1 MDISFTYPLFA
12 LLFLLLPVLW
22 FWPGGQ
28 RRVPHLVIRSLILAL
43 LTVGLM
49 KPVFVTDS
57 DDKHFAII
65 LDQSASLS
73 ESQRNEAVETAR
85 ELRTHYSREGD
96 VSFIQIGGE
105 EPAIDGE
112 SITHLDDNLS
122 PLGDALEKAAQ
133 MIPLG
138 EQGSVTLISDGLATD
153 RHWGHAYDHLKTR
166 GIPVNSVKLSD
177 DSDIFISGVE
187 ANDVRAGDDAKVYVD
202 VVGNANDFT
211 VMVRDVETDET
222 LTESE
227 QLRSDGRV
235 RQVLSFRVDT
245 PGFKEIEVSLNVDE
259 TLDSDPTNNTLRT
272 VLPIQDPVRVL
283 YLGERQVGA
292 KNNLDR
298 LLGAGFE
305 MDAPNSSDIDGDF
318 DISPYDVVIL
328 DDVPTSSLN
337 EDLLNNIS
345 QQVQENGMGLIHS
358 GGEAAFGDGGY
369 HDSPITDIFPV
380 EIPGD
385 QDKIDPSV
393 GVAIILDTSGSM
405 AGSRIELAKHI
416 ARLAV
421 RRLQPHDRIGIVE
434 FYGNKHWAIPMQPA
448 TNKIEVDRAI
458 GRMKAIGGTVL
469 FPAVQEA
476 YYGLQNVNTRFKHI
490 ILITDAGVEDA
501 NYEAMVRRIN
511 RDRITLS
518 TILVGQGGHNQVM
531 ADIANW
537 GGGRFYAVGNQFQII
552 DLIFKQSST
561 KKSPMYKRGAFQL
574 VASAGTGWWGEIE
587 TETIR
592 PLNGYV
598 EVSARDG
605 AEVLLSVEETEHPV
619 VATWLFG
626 LGRVTAMMTEP
637 VGEGTRSWNNWEDY
651 SEFLGRIVRKTA
663 PEVRMFE
670 TEVRRQYG
678 ETIVIA
684 NRVPRVAE
692 LHPTLQ
698 LYELDSTPHSESPS
712 GFDETAPGLFEA
724 DIRSS
729 AKADLFMGIG
739 NNFNDRQWRVVSLAS
754 TDQVRENQVDPLKG
768 LDLEA
773 LSAQTGGLAVTDD
786 TDSTELSQR
795 VSLGSVAYG
804 IFDFRPWIILLAL
817 FMYLADLIYRRWPRA
832 S

>member
-28 RRVPHLVIRSLILAL
+28 RRIPHLIIRSSILAL

-65 LDQSASLS
+65 LDQSVSLS
-73 ESQRNEAVETAR
+73 ESQRNEASEIAR
-85 ELRTHYSREGD
+85 DLRTQYSREGD

-112 SITHLDDNLS
+112 SVTHLDDNLS

-187 ANDVRAGDDAKVYVD
+187 ANDVRAGDDAKIYVD

-222 LTESE
+222 LAESE
-227 QLRSDGRV
+227 QLQSDGRV

-245 PGFKEIEVSLNVDE
+245 PGFKEVEVSLNVDE
-259 TLDSDPTNNTLRT
+259 TLDSDLTNNTLRT

-292 KNNLDR
+292 KNNLER

-305 MDAPNSSDIDGDF
+305 MDAPDPNTVDEDF
-318 DISPYDVVIL
+318 DLSPYDVAIL
-328 DDVPTSSLN
+328 DDVPISSLN

-369 HDSPITDIFPV
+369 HDSPITDLFPV

-561 KKSPMYKRGAFQL
+561 KKAPMYKRGAFQL

-678 ETIVIA
+678 ETTVIA
-684 NRVPRVAE
+684 NRVPRVAD

-698 LYELDSTPHSESPS
+698 LYELDSTPHSESPP

-729 AKADLFMGIG
+729 AKADLFMGVG

-786 TDSTELSQR
+786 TDSVELSQR
-795 VSLGSVAYG
+795 VSLGSMAYG

>member
-28 RRVPHLVIRSLILAL
+28 RRIPHLVIRSLILAL

-85 ELRTHYSREGD
+85 ELRSQYSREGD
-96 VSFIQIGGE
+96 VSFIQIGGA
-105 EPAIDGE
+105 EPSIDGD

-133 MIPLG
+133 MIPIG

-177 DSDIFISGVE
+177 DSDIFISGLD
-187 ANDVRAGDDAKVYVD
+187 ANDVRAGDDAKVFVD
-202 VVGNANDFT
+202 VVGTASEFSI
-211 VMVRDVETDET
+211 MVRDVQTDET
-222 LTESE
+222 LAESE
-227 QLRSDGRV
+227 QLQSNGRV

-245 PGFKEIEVSLNVDE
+245 PGFKEIEVSLSIDE
-259 TLDSDPTNNTLRT
+259 SLDSDLTNNTLRT
-272 VLPIQDPVRVL
+272 VLPVQDPVRVL
-283 YLGERQVGA
+283 YLGERQIGA

-298 LLGAGFE
+298 LLGEGFE
-305 MDAPNSSDIDGDF
+305 MDAPEPNSIDGEY

-345 QQVQENGMGLIHS
+345 QEVQENGMGLIHS

-369 HDSPITDIFPV
+369 HDSPITDLFPV

-598 EVSARDG
+598 EVSAKDG
-605 AEVLLSVEETEHPV
+605 AEVLLAVEDTEHPV

-670 TEVRRQYG
+670 TDVRRQYG
-678 ETIVIA
+678 KTTVIA
-684 NRVPRVAE
+684 NRVPRVPD
-692 LHPTLQ
+692 LTPTLQ
-698 LYELDSTPHSESPS
+698 LYKLDSTPHSDSPPN
-712 GFDETAPGLFEA
+712 FDETAPGLFES

-729 AKADLFMGIG
+729 AKADLYMGIG
-739 NNFNDRQWRVVSLAS
+739 NTFNKREWRVVSLAS
-754 TDQVRENQVDPLKG
+754 TDQVRENQVDPLNG

-773 LSAQTGGLAVTDD
+773 LAEQTGGVSVDD
-786 TDSTELSQR
+786 INSDEHIQTL
-795 VSLGSVAYG
+795 SLGSVAYG
-804 IFDFRPWIILLAL
+804 IFDFRPWIFLLAL
-817 FMYLADLIYRRWPRA
+817 LAYLADLIYRRWPRA

>member
-28 RRVPHLVIRSLILAL
+28 RRIPHLAIRSLILAL

-73 ESQRNEAVETAR
+73 ETQRNEAVETAR
-85 ELRTHYSREGD
+85 ELRSEYSREGD

-105 EPAIDGE
+105 EPAIEGE

-122 PLGDALEKAAQ
+122 PIGDALEKAAQ
-133 MIPLG
+133 MIPMG

-166 GIPVNSVKLSD
+166 GIPVNSVKLGD

-187 ANDVRAGDDAKVYVD
+187 ANDVRAGDDAKVFVD
-202 VVGNANDFT
+202 VVGTASDMSI
-211 VMVRDVETDET
+211 VVRDIETDET
-222 LTESE
+222 LAESE
-227 QLRSDGRV
+227 RLQSDGRV

-245 PGFKEIEVSLNVDE
+245 PGFKEIEVSLNLDE
-259 TLDSDPTNNTLRT
+259 SLDSDLTNNTLRT
-272 VLPIQDPVRVL
+272 VIPIQDPVRVL

-298 LLGAGFE
+298 LLGSGFD
-305 MDAPNSSDIDGDF
+305 MDAPDPTSIDGDF
-318 DISPYDVVIL
+318 PISPYDVVLL

-337 EDLLNNIS
+337 EDLLSNIS

-369 HDSPITDIFPV
+369 HDSPITDLFPV

-501 NYEAMVRRIN
+501 NYEAMIRRIN

-518 TILVGQGGHNQVM
+518 TVLVGQGGHNLEM
-531 ADIANW
+531 ANMANW

-598 EVSARDG
+598 EVSAKDG
-605 AEVLLSVEETEHPV
+605 AEVLLAVEDTEHPV

-663 PEVRMFE
+663 PEVRVFE
-670 TEVRRQYG
+670 TDVRRQYG
-678 ETIVIA
+678 KTTVIA
-684 NRVPRVAE
+684 NRVPRVPD
-692 LHPTLQ
+692 LNPTLQ
-698 LYELDSTPHSESPS
+698 LYELDSTPDSEPPPN
-712 GFDETAPGLFEA
+712 FDETAPGLFEA
-724 DIRSS
+724 DVRSS

-739 NNFNDRQWRVVSLAS
+739 NTFNEREWRVVSLAS
-754 TDQVRENQVDPLKG
+754 TDQVRENQVDPLNG

-773 LSAQTGGLAVTDD
+773 LSAQTGGMSVSD
-786 TDSTELSQR
+786 TNSTELTQTL
-795 VSLGSVAYG
+795 SLGSVAYG
-804 IFDFRPWIILLAL
+804 IFDFRPWIFLLAL
-817 FMYLADLIYRRWPRA
+817 FTYLADLIYRRWPRA

>member
-22 FWPGGQ
+22 FLPGGQ
-28 RRVPHLVIRSLILAL
+28 RRLPHMIIRSVILAL
-43 LTVGLM
+43 ITVGLM
-49 KPVFVTDS
+49 KPVFVTDT
-57 DDKHFAII
+57 DEKHFAII
-65 LDQSASLS
+65 LDQSSSLS
-73 ESQRNEAVETAR
+73 ETQRLEAVNTAQD
-85 ELRTHYSREGD
+85 LRAQFEREGD
-96 VSFIQIGGE
+96 VSLVQIGGE
-105 EPAIDGE
+105 EPAIEGG
-112 SITHLDDNLS
+112 SLIHLNDDLS

-138 EQGSVTLISDGLATD
+138 EQGSITIISDGLATD
-153 RHWGHAYDHLKTR
+153 QHWGQSYDHLISR
-166 GIPVNSVKLSD
+166 GIPVNSVKLRD
-177 DSDIFISGVE
+177 DSDIFLSGVE
-187 ANDVRAGDDAKVYVD
+187 ANDVRAGDDAKIYVD
-202 VVGNANDFT
+202 VVGNASDFSI
-211 VMVRDVETDET
+211 VVRDVAEDET
-222 LTESE
+222 LVESE
-227 QLRSDGRV
+227 PLVSDGRI
-235 RQVLSFRVDT
+235 RHVLSFRVDT
-245 PGFKEIEVSLNVDE
+245 PGFKELQVSLNIDE
-259 TLDSDPTNNTLRT
+259 SLDPDLTNNSMRT
-272 VLPIQDPVRVL
+272 VLPIQDSVKVL
-283 YLGERQVGA
+283 YLGERQLGA
-292 KNNLDR
+292 KNNLER
-298 LLGAGFE
+298 LLGSGFE
-305 MDAPNSSDIDGDF
+305 LDAPDPLSIDGNF
-318 DISPYDVVIL
+318 PIEPYDVVLL
-328 DDVPTSSLN
+328 DDVPTSSLD
-337 EDLLNNIS
+337 EALLDNIANR
-345 QQVQENGMGLIHS
+345 VQEDGMGLIHS

-369 HDSPITDIFPV
+369 HDSPLTDLFPV
-380 EIPGD
+380 DIPGD

-518 TILVGQGGHNQVM
+518 SILVGQGGHNQVM

-574 VASAGTGWWGEIE
+574 VASAGTGWWGDIE
-587 TETIR
+587 SETIE

-598 EVSARDG
+598 EVSAKDG
-605 AEVLLSVEETEHPV
+605 AEVLLAVEETEHPV

-626 LGRVTAMMTEP
+626 LGRVTALMTEP
-637 VGEGTRSWNNWEDY
+637 VGEGTRTWNNWEDY

-663 PEVRMFE
+663 PEVRVFE
-670 TEVRRQYG
+670 TDVRRQYG
-678 ETIVIA
+678 NTTVIA
-684 NRVPRVAE
+684 NRVPRVQG
-692 LHPTLQ
+692 LKPTLQ
-698 LYELDSTPHSESPS
+698 LYEIDSTPNTEKAPN
-712 GFDETAPGLFEA
+712 FDETAPGLFEA

-729 AKADLFMGIG
+729 AKADLFMGVG
-739 NNFNDRQWRVVSLAS
+739 NTFNTREWRLVSLAAQ
-754 TDQVRENQVDPLKG
+754 DQVPENQVDPLNA
-768 LDLEA
+768 LDLDELA
-773 LSAQTGGLAVTDD
+773 EQTGGLSVAETN
-786 TDSTELSQR
+786 SQELVQT

-804 IFDFRPWIILLAL
+804 IFDFRPWIFLLAL
-817 FMYLADLIYRRWPRA
+817 FTYLADLIYRRWPRA

>member
-28 RRVPHLVIRSLILAL
+28 RRIPHLVIRSLILAL

-85 ELRTHYSREGD
+85 ELRSQYSREGD

-122 PLGDALEKAAQ
+122 PIGDALEKAAQ
-133 MIPLG
+133 MIPIG

-177 DSDIFISGVE
+177 DSDIFISGLE
-187 ANDVRAGDDAKVYVD
+187 ANDVRAGDDAKVFVD
-202 VVGNANDFT
+202 VVGTASEFSI
-211 VMVRDVETDET
+211 MVRDVQTDET
-222 LTESE
+222 LAESE
-227 QLRSDGRV
+227 QLQSNGRV

-245 PGFKEIEVSLNVDE
+245 PGFKEIEVSLSIDE
-259 TLDSDPTNNTLRT
+259 SLDSDLTNNTLRT

-283 YLGERQVGA
+283 YLGERQIGA

-298 LLGAGFE
+298 LLGEGFE
-305 MDAPNSSDIDGDF
+305 MDAPEPNSIDGEY
-318 DISPYDVVIL
+318 DISPFDVVIL

-345 QQVQENGMGLIHS
+345 QEVQENGMGLIHS

-369 HDSPITDIFPV
+369 HDSPITDLFPV

-574 VASAGTGWWGEIE
+574 VASAGSGWWGEIE

-598 EVSARDG
+598 EVSAKDG
-605 AEVLLSVEETEHPV
+605 AEVLLAVEDTEHPV

-670 TEVRRQYG
+670 TDVRRQYG
-678 ETIVIA
+678 KTTVIA
-684 NRVPRVAE
+684 NRVPRVPD
-692 LHPTLQ
+692 LSPTLQ
-698 LYELDSTPHSESPS
+698 LYELDSTPHSESQPN
-712 GFDETAPGLFEA
+712 FDETAPGLFES

-729 AKADLFMGIG
+729 AKADLYMGIG
-739 NNFNDRQWRVVSLAS
+739 NTFNKREWRVVSLAS
-754 TDQVRENQVDPLKG
+754 TDQVRENQVDPLNG

-773 LSAQTGGLAVTDD
+773 LAEQTGGVSVDD
-786 TDSTELSQR
+786 INSDEHIQTL
-795 VSLGSVAYG
+795 SLGSVAYG
-804 IFDFRPWIILLAL
+804 IFDFRPWIFLLAL
-817 FMYLADLIYRRWPRA
+817 LAYLADLIYRRWPRA

>member
-28 RRVPHLVIRSLILAL
+28 RRIPHLVIRSLILAL
-43 LTVGLM
+43 LTVGLI
-49 KPVFVTDS
+49 KPVFVTES

-73 ESQRNEAVETAR
+73 ESQRSEAVETAR
-85 ELRTHYSREGD
+85 ELRSQYSREGD

-112 SITHLDDNLS
+112 SITHLDDDLS

-133 MIPLG
+133 MIPIG

-177 DSDIFISGVE
+177 DSDIFISGLE
-187 ANDVRAGDDAKVYVD
+187 ANDVRAGDDAKVFVD
-202 VVGNANDFT
+202 VVGTAGEFSIIA
-211 VMVRDVETDET
+211 RDVETDET
-222 LTESE
+222 LAESE
-227 QLRSDGRV
+227 TLQSDGRV

-245 PGFKEIEVSLNVDE
+245 PGFKEIEVSLNIDE
-259 TLDSDPTNNTLRT
+259 SLDSDLTNNTLRT

-283 YLGERQVGA
+283 YLGERQIGA

-305 MDAPNSSDIDGDF
+305 MHAPEPNSLDGDF
-318 DISPYDVVIL
+318 PISPYDVVIL

-337 EDLLNNIS
+337 EDVLNNIS
-345 QQVQENGMGLIHS
+345 QEVQENGMGLIHS

-369 HDSPITDIFPV
+369 HDSPVTDLFPV

-405 AGSRIELAKHI
+405 GGSRIELAKHI

-518 TILVGQGGHNQVM
+518 TVLVGQGGHNQVM

-598 EVSARDG
+598 EVTAKDG
-605 AEVLLSVEETEHPV
+605 AEVLLAVEDTEHPV

-670 TEVRRQYG
+670 TDVRRQYG
-678 ETIVIA
+678 KTTVIA
-684 NRVPRVAE
+684 NRVPRVPD
-692 LHPTLQ
+692 LKPKLQ
-698 LYELDSTPHSESPS
+698 LYELDSTPDSESPPN
-712 GFDETAPGLFEA
+712 FDETAPGLFEA

-729 AKADLFMGIG
+729 AQADLYMGIG
-739 NNFNDRQWRVVSLAS
+739 NNFNNRQWRVVSLAS
-754 TDQVRENQVDPLKG
+754 TDQVRENQVDPLNG

-773 LSAQTGGLAVTDD
+773 LAEQTGGVSVADINSDEHIQKL
-786 TDSTELSQR
+786 
-795 VSLGSVAYG
+795 SLGSVAYG
-804 IFDFRPWIILLAL
+804 IFDFRPWIFLLAL
-817 FMYLADLIYRRWPRA
+817 LAYLADLIYRRWPRA

>member
-1 MDISFTYPLFA
+1 
-12 LLFLLLPVLW
+12 
-22 FWPGGQ
+22 
-28 RRVPHLVIRSLILAL
+28 
-43 LTVGLM
+43 
-49 KPVFVTDS
+49 
-57 DDKHFAII
+57 
-65 LDQSASLS
+65 
-73 ESQRNEAVETAR
+73 
-85 ELRTHYSREGD
+85 
-96 VSFIQIGGE
+96 
-105 EPAIDGE
+105 
-112 SITHLDDNLS
+112 
-122 PLGDALEKAAQ
+122 
-133 MIPLG
+133 
-138 EQGSVTLISDGLATD
+138 
-153 RHWGHAYDHLKTR
+153 
-166 GIPVNSVKLSD
+166 
-177 DSDIFISGVE
+177 
-187 ANDVRAGDDAKVYVD
+187 
-202 VVGNANDFT
+202 
-211 VMVRDVETDET
+211 ET
-222 LTESE
+222 LAESE
-227 QLRSDGRV
+227 QLQRNGRV

-245 PGFKEIEVSLNVDE
+245 PGFKEIEVVLNIDE
-259 TLDSDPTNNTLRT
+259 SLDSDLTNNTLRT

-283 YLGERQVGA
+283 YLGERQIGA

-305 MDAPNSSDIDGDF
+305 MDAPEPNSIDGEY
-318 DISPYDVVIL
+318 DISPFDVVIL

-345 QQVQENGMGLIHS
+345 QEVQENGMGLIHS

-369 HDSPITDIFPV
+369 HDSPITDLFPV

-598 EVSARDG
+598 EVSAKDG
-605 AEVLLSVEETEHPV
+605 AEVLLAVEDTEHPV

-670 TEVRRQYG
+670 TDVRRQYG
-678 ETIVIA
+678 KTTVIA
-684 NRVPRVAE
+684 NRVPRVPD
-692 LHPTLQ
+692 LSPTLQ
-698 LYELDSTPHSESPS
+698 LYELDSTPHSASPPN
-712 GFDETAPGLFEA
+712 FDETAPGLFES

-729 AKADLFMGIG
+729 AQADLYMGIG
-739 NNFNDRQWRVVSLAS
+739 NTFNKREWRVVSLAS
-754 TDQVRENQVDPLKG
+754 TDQVRENQVDPLNG

-773 LSAQTGGLAVTDD
+773 LAEQTGGVSVDD
-786 TDSTELSQR
+786 INSDEHIQKL
-795 VSLGSVAYG
+795 SLGSVAYG
-804 IFDFRPWIILLAL
+804 IFDFRPWIFLLAL
-817 FMYLADLIYRRWPRA
+817 LAYLADLIYRRWPRA

>member
-28 RRVPHLVIRSLILAL
+28 RRIPHLVIRSLILAL

-85 ELRTHYSREGD
+85 ELRSQYSREGD
-96 VSFIQIGGE
+96 VSFIQIGGA
-105 EPAIDGE
+105 EPSIDGD

-133 MIPLG
+133 MIPIG

-177 DSDIFISGVE
+177 DSDIFISGLD
-187 ANDVRAGDDAKVYVD
+187 ANDVRAGDDAKVFVD
-202 VVGNANDFT
+202 VVGTASEFSI
-211 VMVRDVETDET
+211 MVRDVQTDET
-222 LTESE
+222 LAESE
-227 QLRSDGRV
+227 QLQSNGRV

-245 PGFKEIEVSLNVDE
+245 PGFKEIEVSLSIDE
-259 TLDSDPTNNTLRT
+259 SLDSDLTNNTLRT
-272 VLPIQDPVRVL
+272 VLPVQDPVRVL
-283 YLGERQVGA
+283 YLGERQIGA

-298 LLGAGFE
+298 LLGEGFE
-305 MDAPNSSDIDGDF
+305 MDAPEPNSIDGEY

-345 QQVQENGMGLIHS
+345 QEVQENGMGLIHS

-369 HDSPITDIFPV
+369 HDSPITDLFPV

-598 EVSARDG
+598 EVSAKDG
-605 AEVLLSVEETEHPV
+605 AEVLLAVEDTEHPV

-670 TEVRRQYG
+670 TDVRRQYG
-678 ETIVIA
+678 KTTVIA
-684 NRVPRVAE
+684 NRVPRVPD
-692 LHPTLQ
+692 LTPTLQ
-698 LYELDSTPHSESPS
+698 LYKLDSTPHSDSPPN
-712 GFDETAPGLFEA
+712 FDETAPGLFES

-729 AKADLFMGIG
+729 AKADLYMGIG
-739 NNFNDRQWRVVSLAS
+739 NTFNKREWRVVSLAS
-754 TDQVRENQVDPLKG
+754 SDQVRENQVDPLNG

-773 LSAQTGGLAVTDD
+773 LAEQTGGVSVDD
-786 TDSTELSQR
+786 INSDEHIQKL
-795 VSLGSVAYG
+795 SLGSVAYG
-804 IFDFRPWIILLAL
+804 IFDFRPWIFLLAL
-817 FMYLADLIYRRWPRA
+817 LAYLADLIYRRWPRA

>member
-28 RRVPHLVIRSLILAL
+28 RRIPHLAIRSLILAL

-57 DDKHFAII
+57 DDRHFAII

-85 ELRTHYSREGD
+85 ELRSQYSREGD

-105 EPAIDGE
+105 EPAIEGD

-133 MIPLG
+133 MIPIG

-177 DSDIFISGVE
+177 DSDIFISGLD
-187 ANDVRAGDDAKVYVD
+187 ANDVRAGDDAKVFVD
-202 VVGNANDFT
+202 VVGTASEFSI
-211 VMVRDVETDET
+211 MVRDVETDET
-222 LTESE
+222 LAESE
-227 QLRSDGRV
+227 QLQSNGRV

-245 PGFKEIEVSLNVDE
+245 PGFKEIEVSLSIDE
-259 TLDSDPTNNTLRT
+259 SLDSDLTNNTLRT

-283 YLGERQVGA
+283 YLGERQIGA

-305 MDAPNSSDIDGDF
+305 MDAPEPNSIDGEY

-337 EDLLNNIS
+337 EDLLHNIS
-345 QQVQENGMGLIHS
+345 QEVQENGMGLIHS

-369 HDSPITDIFPV
+369 HDSPITDLFPV

-598 EVSARDG
+598 EVSAKDG
-605 AEVLLSVEETEHPV
+605 AEVLLAVEDTEHPV

-651 SEFLGRIVRKTA
+651 SEFIGRIVRKTA

-670 TEVRRQYG
+670 TDVRRQYG
-678 ETIVIA
+678 KTTVIA
-684 NRVPRVAE
+684 NRVPRVPE
-692 LHPTLQ
+692 LSPTLQ
-698 LYELDSTPHSESPS
+698 LYELDSSPHSASPPN
-712 GFDETAPGLFEA
+712 FDETAPGLFES

-729 AKADLFMGIG
+729 ANADLYMGIG
-739 NNFNDRQWRVVSLAS
+739 NTFNKREWRVVSLAS
-754 TDQVRENQVDPLKG
+754 TDQVRENQVDPLNG

-773 LSAQTGGLAVTDD
+773 LAEQTGGVSVDD
-786 TDSTELSQR
+786 IDSNEHIQKL
-795 VSLGSVAYG
+795 SLGSVAYG
-804 IFDFRPWIILLAL
+804 IFDFRPWIFLLAL
-817 FMYLADLIYRRWPRA
+817 LAYLADLIYRRWPRA

>member
-28 RRVPHLVIRSLILAL
+28 RRIPHLVIRSLILAL

-49 KPVFVTDS
+49 KPVFVTES

-85 ELRTHYSREGD
+85 ELRSQYDREGD

-105 EPAIDGE
+105 QPAIDGE
-112 SITHLDDNLS
+112 SITHLDDDLS

-133 MIPLG
+133 MIPIG

-177 DSDIFISGVE
+177 DSDIFISGLE
-187 ANDVRAGDDAKVYVD
+187 ANDVRAGDDAKVFVD
-202 VVGNANDFT
+202 VVGTAGEFSIIA
-211 VMVRDVETDET
+211 RDVETDET
-222 LTESE
+222 LAESE
-227 QLRSDGRV
+227 ILQSDGRV

-245 PGFKEIEVSLNVDE
+245 PGFKEIEVSLNIDE
-259 TLDSDPTNNTLRT
+259 SLDSDLTNNTLRT

-283 YLGERQVGA
+283 YLGERQIGA

-298 LLGAGFE
+298 LLGDGFE
-305 MDAPNSSDIDGDF
+305 MDAPEPNSIDGDF
-318 DISPYDVVIL
+318 PISPYDVVIL

-337 EDLLNNIS
+337 EDVLNNIS
-345 QQVQENGMGLIHS
+345 QEVQENGMGLIHS

-369 HDSPITDIFPV
+369 HDSPITDLFPV

-405 AGSRIELAKHI
+405 GGSRIELAKHI

-518 TILVGQGGHNQVM
+518 TVLVGQGGHNQVM

-598 EVSARDG
+598 EVTAKDG
-605 AEVLLSVEETEHPV
+605 AEVLLAVEDTEHPV

-670 TEVRRQYG
+670 TDVRRQYG
-678 ETIVIA
+678 KTTVIA
-684 NRVPRVAE
+684 NRVPRVPD
-692 LHPTLQ
+692 LKPILQ
-698 LYELDSTPHSESPS
+698 LYELDSTPDSESQPN
-712 GFDETAPGLFEA
+712 FDETAPGLFEA

-729 AKADLFMGIG
+729 AQADLYMGIG
-739 NNFNDRQWRVVSLAS
+739 NNFNNRQWRVVSLAS
-754 TDQVRENQVDPLKG
+754 TDQVRENQVDPLNG

-773 LSAQTGGLAVTDD
+773 LALQTGGVSVDD
-786 TDSTELSQR
+786 INSNEHVQQL
-795 VSLGSVAYG
+795 SLGSVAYG
-804 IFDFRPWIILLAL
+804 IFDFRPWIFLLAL
-817 FMYLADLIYRRWPRA
+817 LAYLADLIYRRWPRA

>member
-12 LLFLLLPVLW
+12 LLFVLLPVLW
-22 FWPGGQ
+22 FLPGGQ
-28 RRVPHLVIRSLILAL
+28 RRLPHLIIRSVILAL
-43 LTVGLM
+43 ITVGLM

-73 ESQRNEAVETAR
+73 DSQRLEAADTAQ
-85 ELRTHYSREGD
+85 ELREQFSKEGD
-96 VSFIQIGGE
+96 VSFIQVGGE

-112 SITHLDDNLS
+112 SVTHLNDELS

-138 EQGSVTLISDGLATD
+138 EQGSVTIISDGLATD
-153 RHWGHAYDHLKTR
+153 RHWGQSYDHLISR
-166 GIPVNSVKLSD
+166 GIPVNSVKLRD
-177 DSDIFISGVE
+177 DSDVFISWIE
-187 ANDVRAGDDAKVYVD
+187 TNDVRAGDDAKIYVD
-202 VVGNANDFT
+202 VVGNASDFSI
-211 VMVRDVETDET
+211 VVRDVAEDET
-222 LTESE
+222 LVESE
-227 QLRSDGRV
+227 QLNSDGRV
-235 RQVLSFRVDT
+235 HHVLSFRVDT
-245 PGFKEIEVSLNVDE
+245 PGFKELEVSLNIDE
-259 TLDSDPTNNTLRT
+259 SHDSDLTNNSMRT
-272 VLPIQDPVRVL
+272 VLPIQDPVKVL

-292 KNNLDR
+292 KNNLER
-298 LLGAGFE
+298 LLGSGFE
-305 MDAPNSSDIDGDF
+305 LDAPDPLSIDGTF
-318 DISPYDVVIL
+318 PVEPYDVVLL
-328 DDVPTSSLN
+328 DDVPTSSLD
-337 EDLLNNIS
+337 ETLLDNIS
-345 QQVQENGMGLIHS
+345 HRVKEDGMGLIHS

-369 HDSPITDIFPV
+369 HDSPLTDLFPV
-380 EIPGD
+380 DIPGD

-518 TILVGQGGHNQVM
+518 SILVGQGGHNQVM

-561 KKSPMYKRGAFQL
+561 KKAPMYKRGAFQL
-574 VASAGTGWWGEIE
+574 VASAGSGWWGDIE
-587 TETIR
+587 SESIQ

-598 EVSARDG
+598 EVSAKEG
-605 AEVLLSVEETEHPV
+605 AEVLLAVEETEHPV

-637 VGEGTRSWNNWEDY
+637 VGEGTRTWNNWEDY

-678 ETIVIA
+678 ETTVIA
-684 NRVPRVAE
+684 NRVPRVPD
-692 LHPTLQ
+692 LYPTLQ
-698 LYELDSTPHSESPS
+698 LYEIDSTQNTEKSPN
-712 GFDETAPGLFEA
+712 FDETAPGLFEA

-729 AKADLFMGIG
+729 AKADLFMGVG
-739 NNFNDRQWRVVSLAS
+739 NTFNDREWRIVSLAA
-754 TDQVRENQVDPLKG
+754 TDQVPENQVDPLNA
-768 LDLEA
+768 LDLDA
-773 LSAQTGGLAVTDD
+773 LAEQTGGMSVAETN
-786 TDSTELSQR
+786 TTELIQTL
-795 VSLGSVAYG
+795 SLGSLAYG
-804 IFDFRPWIILLAL
+804 IFDFRPWIFLLAL
-817 FMYLADLIYRRWPRA
+817 FTYLTDLIYRRWPRA

>member
-28 RRVPHLVIRSLILAL
+28 RRIPHLVIRSLILAL

-49 KPVFVTDS
+49 KPVFVTES

-85 ELRTHYSREGD
+85 ELRSQYSREGD
-96 VSFIQIGGE
+96 VSFIQVGGE
-105 EPAIDGE
+105 EPAIEGE
-112 SITHLDDNLS
+112 SITHLEDDLS

-133 MIPLG
+133 MIPMG

-166 GIPVNSVKLSD
+166 GIPVNSIKLSD
-177 DSDIFISGVE
+177 DSDIFVSGVE
-187 ANDVRAGDDAKVYVD
+187 ANDVRAGDDAKVFVD
-202 VVGNANDFT
+202 VVGTANEFS
-211 VMVRDVETDET
+211 VVVRDIETDET
-222 LTESE
+222 LAESE
-227 QLRSDGRV
+227 LLQSDGRV

-245 PGFKEIEVSLNVDE
+245 PGFKEIEVSLNIDE
-259 TLDSDPTNNTLRT
+259 SLDSDLTNNTLRT

-292 KNNLDR
+292 SNNLER

-305 MDAPNSSDIDGDF
+305 MDAPDPLSIDGDF
-318 DISPYDVVIL
+318 DISPYDVVLL

-345 QQVQENGMGLIHS
+345 QEVQQDGMGLIHS

-369 HDSPITDIFPV
+369 HDSPITDLFPV

-531 ADIANW
+531 
-537 GGGRFYAVGNQFQII
+537 
-552 DLIFKQSST
+552 L
-561 KKSPMYKRGAFQL
+561 
-574 VASAGTGWWGEIE
+574 
-587 TETIR
+587 
-592 PLNGYV
+592 
-598 EVSARDG
+598 
-605 AEVLLSVEETEHPV
+605 
-619 VATWLFG
+619 
-626 LGRVTAMMTEP
+626 
-637 VGEGTRSWNNWEDY
+637 
-651 SEFLGRIVRKTA
+651 
-663 PEVRMFE
+663 
-670 TEVRRQYG
+670 
-678 ETIVIA
+678 
-684 NRVPRVAE
+684 
-692 LHPTLQ
+692 TL
-698 LYELDSTPHSESPS
+698 
-712 GFDETAPGLFEA
+712 
-724 DIRSS
+724 
-729 AKADLFMGIG
+729 
-739 NNFNDRQWRVVSLAS
+739 
-754 TDQVRENQVDPLKG
+754 
-768 LDLEA
+768 
-773 LSAQTGGLAVTDD
+773 
-786 TDSTELSQR
+786 
-795 VSLGSVAYG
+795 
-804 IFDFRPWIILLAL
+804 
-817 FMYLADLIYRRWPRA
+817 
-832 S
+832 

>member
-245 PGFKEIEVSLNVDE
+245 PGFKEVEVSLNVDE

-684 NRVPRVAE
+684 NRVPRVAD

-768 LDLEA
+768 LDLEV

-795 VSLGSVAYG
+795 VSLGSMAYG

>member
-1 MDISFTYPLFA
+1 MEISFTYPLFA

-28 RRVPHLVIRSLILAL
+28 RRIVHLAIRSLILAL
-43 LTVGLM
+43 ITVGLM

-57 DDKHFAII
+57 NEKHFAII
-65 LDQSASLS
+65 LDQSTSLS
-73 ESQRNEAVETAR
+73 EPQRSEAVETAQD
-85 ELRTHYSREGD
+85 LRAQFNREGD
-96 VSFIQIGGE
+96 VRFVQIGGV
-105 EPAIDGE
+105 EPVVDGE
-112 SITHLDDNLS
+112 SVVHINDNLS

-133 MIPLG
+133 LIPLG
-138 EQGSVTLISDGLATD
+138 EQGSVTVISDGLATD
-153 RHWGHAYDHLKTR
+153 RHWGHAYDHLVSR
-166 GIPVNSVKLSD
+166 GIPVNSIKLSD
-177 DSDIFISGVE
+177 DSDILITGVE
-187 ANDVRAGDDAKVYVD
+187 SNDVRAGDDAKIYVD
-202 VVGNANDFT
+202 VVGVASEFNI
-211 VMVRDVETDET
+211 VVRDVAEDET
-222 LTESE
+222 LVESE
-227 QLRSDGRV
+227 PLTSTGRI
-235 RQVLSFRVDT
+235 RHVLSFRVDY
-245 PGFKEIEVSLNVDE
+245 PGFKELEVALKIDA
-259 TLDSDPTNNTLRT
+259 TLDADLTNNSMRT
-272 VLPIQDPVRVL
+272 VLPIQDPVKVL

-298 LLGAGFE
+298 LLGSGFE
-305 MDAPNSSDIDGDF
+305 LDAPDPLSIDGTF
-318 DISPYDVVIL
+318 PIEPYDVVLL
-328 DDVPTSSLN
+328 DDVPTSSLD
-337 EDLLNNIS
+337 EAVLDNIS
-345 QQVQENGMGLIHS
+345 RRVQEDGMGLIHS

-369 HDSPITDIFPV
+369 HDSPLTDLFPV
-380 EIPGD
+380 DIPGD

-469 FPAVQEA
+469 FPAIQEA

-501 NYEAMVRRIN
+501 NYEAMTRRIN

-518 TILVGQGGHNQVM
+518 TILVGQGGHNQHM

-587 TETIR
+587 PDSIR

-598 EVSARDG
+598 EVSAKDG
-605 AEVLLSVEETEHPV
+605 AEVLLAVEETEHPV

-637 VGEGTRSWNNWEDY
+637 VGEGTRTWDNWEDY

-663 PEVRMFE
+663 PEVRVFE

-678 ETIVIA
+678 KTTVIA
-684 NRVPRVAE
+684 NRVPRVPG
-692 LHPTLQ
+692 LNPTLQ
-698 LYELDSTPHSESPS
+698 LYEIDSSPISEESP

-724 DIRSS
+724 EIRSS
-729 AKADLFMGIG
+729 AQADLFMGVG
-739 NNFNDRQWRVVSLAS
+739 NTFNDRVWRIVSLAA
-754 TDQVRENQVDPLKG
+754 TDQVKENQVDPLNA
-768 LDLEA
+768 LDLDELA
-773 LSAQTGGLAVTDD
+773 AQTGGMSVSETN
-786 TDSTELSQR
+786 STELTQTL
-795 VSLGSVAYG
+795 SLGSVAYG
-804 IFDFRPWIILLAL
+804 IFDFRPWIFLLAL
-817 FMYLADLIYRRWPRA
+817 ITYLADLIYRRWPRA

>member
-12 LLFLLLPVLW
+12 LLFILLPVIW

-28 RRVPHLVIRSLILAL
+28 RRIPHLAIRSVILAL
-43 LTVGLM
+43 ITVGLM
-49 KPVFVTDS
+49 KPVFVTDVE
-57 DDKHFAII
+57 DKHFAII

-73 ESQRNEAVETAR
+73 ESKRLEAAETAQ
-85 ELRTHYSREGD
+85 ELRTQYSKEGD

-105 EPAIDGE
+105 EPAIEGE
-112 SITHLDDNLS
+112 RVTHLDENLS

-153 RHWGHAYDHLKTR
+153 QHWGQSYDHLISR
-166 GIPVNSVKLSD
+166 GIPVNSIKLRD
-177 DSDIFISGVE
+177 DSDIFISGIEV
-187 ANDVRAGDDAKVYVD
+187 NDVRAGDDAKIYVD
-202 VVGNANDFT
+202 VVGSASEFSIA
-211 VMVRDVETDET
+211 VRDVEEDQT
-222 LTESE
+222 LAESE
-227 QLRSDGRV
+227 QLFSDGRV
-235 RQVLSFRVDT
+235 RHILSFRVDT
-245 PGFKEIEVSLNVDE
+245 PGFKEIEVSLKIDQA
-259 TLDSDPTNNTLRT
+259 LDVDPTNNSMRT
-272 VLPIQDPVRVL
+272 VLPIQNPVKVL

-292 KNNLDR
+292 KRNLED
-298 LLGAGFE
+298 LLGTGFE
-305 MDAPNSSDIDGDF
+305 IDAPDPLSIDGTF
-318 DISPYDVVIL
+318 PITPYDVVLL
-328 DDVPTSSLN
+328 DDVPTSSLD
-337 EDLLNNIS
+337 EALLNNIS
-345 QQVQENGMGLIHS
+345 RQVQDDGMGLIHS

-369 HDSPITDIFPV
+369 HDSPLTDLFPV
-380 EIPGD
+380 DIPGD

-490 ILITDAGVEDA
+490 VLITDAGVEDA

-518 TILVGQGGHNQVM
+518 SILVGQGGHNQVM

-561 KKSPMYKRGAFQL
+561 KKAPMYKRGAFQL
-574 VASAGTGWWGEIE
+574 VTSAGRGWWGDIE
-587 TETIR
+587 PDTIQ

-598 EVSARDG
+598 EVSAKDG
-605 AEVLLSVEETEHPV
+605 AEVLLAVEETEHPV

-637 VGEGTRSWNNWEDY
+637 VGEGTRTWNNLEKITRN
-651 SEFLGRIVRKTA
+651 FL
-663 PEVRMFE
+663 
-670 TEVRRQYG
+670 
-678 ETIVIA
+678 
-684 NRVPRVAE
+684 
-692 LHPTLQ
+692 
-698 LYELDSTPHSESPS
+698 
-712 GFDETAPGLFEA
+712 
-724 DIRSS
+724 
-729 AKADLFMGIG
+729 
-739 NNFNDRQWRVVSLAS
+739 VV
-754 TDQVRENQVDPLKG
+754 
-768 LDLEA
+768 
-773 LSAQTGGLAVTDD
+773 
-786 TDSTELSQR
+786 
-795 VSLGSVAYG
+795 
-804 IFDFRPWIILLAL
+804 
-817 FMYLADLIYRRWPRA
+817 
-832 S
+832 

>member
-22 FWPGGQ
+22 FLPGG
-28 RRVPHLVIRSLILAL
+28 RRRIPHMVIRSVILAL
-43 LTVGLM
+43 ITVGLM
-49 KPVFVTDS
+49 KPVFVTDV

-65 LDQSASLS
+65 LDQSASLD
-73 ESQRNEAVETAR
+73 ETQQLEAVETAK
-85 ELRTHYSREGD
+85 ELQTQFSKEGD

-105 EPAIDGE
+105 EPAIEGE
-112 SITHLDDNLS
+112 SVTHLNEDLS

-153 RHWGHAYDHLKTR
+153 RHWGQSYDHLIAR
-166 GIPVNSVKLSD
+166 GIPVNSLKLRD
-177 DSDIFISGVE
+177 DSDIFISAVE
-187 ANDVRAGDDAKVYVD
+187 TNDVRAGDDAKVYVD
-202 VVGNANDFT
+202 VVGAAGEFRIS
-211 VMVRDVETDET
+211 VRDVEEDQTVA
-222 LTESE
+222 ESE
-227 QLRSDGRV
+227 LLSSDGRL

-245 PGFKEIEVSLNVDE
+245 PGFKEIEVSLQIDESLDVD
-259 TLDSDPTNNTLRT
+259 LTNNSMRT

-283 YLGERQVGA
+283 YLGERQIGA
-292 KNNLDR
+292 KENLDR
-298 LLGAGFE
+298 LLGSGFE
-305 MDAPNSSDIDGDF
+305 IDAPDPSSLDESF
-318 DISPYDVVIL
+318 PLNPYDVVLI

-337 EDLLNNIS
+337 ESMLDNIS
-345 QQVQENGMGLIHS
+345 QRVQDDGMGLIHS
-358 GGEAAFGDGGY
+358 GGEAAFGDGGF
-369 HDSPITDIFPV
+369 HDSPLTDLFPV
-380 EIPGD
+380 DIPGD

-405 AGSRIELAKHI
+405 GGSRIELAKHI

-448 TNKIEVDRAI
+448 TNKIEIDRAI

-518 TILVGQGGHNQVM
+518 TILVGQGGHNQIM

-574 VASAGTGWWGEIE
+574 VASAGSGWWGNIE
-587 TETIR
+587 PESIQ

-598 EVSARDG
+598 EVSAKDG
-605 AEVLLSVEETEHPV
+605 AEVLLAVEETEHPV

-626 LGRVTAMMTEP
+626 LGRVTNLMTEP
-637 VGEGTRSWNNWEDY
+637 VGEGTRTWNNWDDY

-670 TEVRRQYG
+670 TEIRRQYG
-678 ETIVIA
+678 KTTVIA
-684 NRVPRVAE
+684 NRVPRVPG
-692 LHPTLQ
+692 LNPTLQ
-698 LYELDSTPHSESPS
+698 LYSIDSTPSIQESPD
-712 GFDETAPGLFEA
+712 FDETAPGLFETE
-724 DIRSS
+724 IRSS

-739 NNFNDRQWRVVSLAS
+739 NSFNSREWRIVSLAA
-754 TDQVRENQVDPLKG
+754 TDEVRENQVDPLKG
-768 LDLEA
+768 LDLDELA
-773 LSAQTGGLAVTDD
+773 TQTGGVAVSD
-786 TDSTELSQR
+786 TDTTELVQTL
-795 VSLGSVAYG
+795 SLGSVAYG
-804 IFDFRPWIILLAL
+804 IFDFRPWIFLLAM
-817 FMYLADLIYRRWPRA
+817 FTYLADLTYRRWPRA

>member
-28 RRVPHLVIRSLILAL
+28 RRIPHLVIRSLILAL

-49 KPVFVTDS
+49 KPVFVTES

-85 ELRTHYSREGD
+85 ELRSQYDREGD

-105 EPAIDGE
+105 QPAIDGE
-112 SITHLDDNLS
+112 SITHLDDDLS

-133 MIPLG
+133 MIPIG

-177 DSDIFISGVE
+177 DSDIFISGLE
-187 ANDVRAGDDAKVYVD
+187 ANDVRAGDDAKVFVD
-202 VVGNANDFT
+202 VVGTAGEFSIIA
-211 VMVRDVETDET
+211 RDVETDET
-222 LTESE
+222 LAESE
-227 QLRSDGRV
+227 ILQSDGRV

-245 PGFKEIEVSLNVDE
+245 PGFKEIEVSLNIDE
-259 TLDSDPTNNTLRT
+259 SLDSDLTNNTLRT

-283 YLGERQVGA
+283 YLGERQIGA

-298 LLGAGFE
+298 LLGAGFK
-305 MDAPNSSDIDGDF
+305 MDAPEPNSIDGDF
-318 DISPYDVVIL
+318 PISPYDVVIL

-337 EDLLNNIS
+337 EDVLNNIS
-345 QQVQENGMGLIHS
+345 QEVQENGMGLIHS

-369 HDSPITDIFPV
+369 HDSPITDLFPV

-405 AGSRIELAKHI
+405 GGSRIELAKHI

-518 TILVGQGGHNQVM
+518 TVLVGQGGHNQVM

-598 EVSARDG
+598 EVTAKDG
-605 AEVLLSVEETEHPV
+605 AEVLLAVEDTEHPV

-670 TEVRRQYG
+670 TDVRRQYG
-678 ETIVIA
+678 KTTVIA
-684 NRVPRVAE
+684 NRVPRVPN
-692 LHPTLQ
+692 LKPILQ
-698 LYELDSTPHSESPS
+698 LYELDSSPDPESPPN
-712 GFDETAPGLFEA
+712 FDETAPGLFEA

-729 AKADLFMGIG
+729 AQADLYMGIG
-739 NNFNDRQWRVVSLAS
+739 NNFNNRQWRVVSLAS
-754 TDQVRENQVDPLKG
+754 TDQVRENQVDPLNG

-773 LSAQTGGLAVTDD
+773 LAEQTGGVSVDD
-786 TDSTELSQR
+786 INSNEHVQKL
-795 VSLGSVAYG
+795 SLGSVAYG
-804 IFDFRPWIILLAL
+804 IFDFRPWIFLLAL
-817 FMYLADLIYRRWPRA
+817 LAYLADLIYRRWPRA

>member
-28 RRVPHLVIRSLILAL
+28 RRIPHLVIRSLILAL

-65 LDQSASLS
+65 LDQSTSLS

-85 ELRTHYSREGD
+85 ELRSQYSREGD

-112 SITHLDDNLS
+112 SITHLDDDFS

-133 MIPLG
+133 MIPMG

-177 DSDIFISGVE
+177 DSDIFISGLE

-202 VVGNANDFT
+202 VVGTAGEFSI
-211 VMVRDVETDET
+211 MARDVETDET
-222 LTESE
+222 LAESE
-227 QLRSDGRV
+227 ILRSDGRV

-245 PGFKEIEVSLNVDE
+245 PGFKEIDVSLNIDE
-259 TLDSDPTNNTLRT
+259 SLDSDLTNNTLRT

-283 YLGERQVGA
+283 YLGERQIGA

-298 LLGAGFE
+298 LLGAGFQ
-305 MDAPNSSDIDGDF
+305 MDAPDPNAIDGDF
-318 DISPYDVVIL
+318 PISPYDVVIL

-345 QQVQENGMGLIHS
+345 QEVQENGMGLIHS

-369 HDSPITDIFPV
+369 HDSPITDLFPV

-405 AGSRIELAKHI
+405 GGSRIELAKHI

-518 TILVGQGGHNQVM
+518 TVLVGQGGHNQVM

-561 KKSPMYKRGAFQL
+561 KKAPMYKRGAFQL
-574 VASAGTGWWGEIE
+574 VASAGSGWWGEIE

-598 EVSARDG
+598 EVTAKDG
-605 AEVLLSVEETEHPV
+605 AEVLLSVQETDHPV

-670 TEVRRQYG
+670 TDVRRQYG
-678 ETIVIA
+678 KTTVIA
-684 NRVPRVAE
+684 NRVPRVPD
-692 LHPTLQ
+692 LSPKLQ
-698 LYELDSTPHSESPS
+698 LYELDSTPHTASSPN
-712 GFDETAPGLFEA
+712 FDETAPGLFEA

-729 AKADLFMGIG
+729 AKADLYMGIG
-739 NNFNDRQWRVVSLAS
+739 NTFNNREWRVVSLAS
-754 TDQVRENQVDPLKG
+754 TDQVRENQVDPLNG

-773 LSAQTGGLAVTDD
+773 LAEQTGGVSVDD
-786 TDSTELSQR
+786 INSAEHTQKL
-795 VSLGSVAYG
+795 SLGSVAYG
-804 IFDFRPWIILLAL
+804 IFDFRPWIFLLAL
-817 FMYLADLIYRRWPRA
+817 LAYLADLTYRRWPRA

>member
-12 LLFLLLPVLW
+12 LLFFLLPVLW

-28 RRVPHLVIRSLILAL
+28 RRIPHLVIRSLILAL

-49 KPVFVTDS
+49 KPVFITDS
-57 DDKHFAII
+57 EDKHFAII
-65 LDQSASLS
+65 LDQSASLT
-73 ESQRNEAVETAR
+73 ESQRSEAVETAQ
-85 ELRTHYSREGD
+85 ELRTQFSREGD

-105 EPAIDGE
+105 EPVVEGE
-112 SITHLDDNLS
+112 AVTHLNDDLS

-153 RHWGHAYDHLKTR
+153 RHWGQSYDHLISR

-177 DSDIFISGVE
+177 DSDIFVSGVE

-202 VVGNANDFT
+202 VVGCASDFSI
-211 VMVRDVETDET
+211 MVRDVETDQT
-222 LTESE
+222 LAESE
-227 QLRSDGRV
+227 QLVSDGRI
-235 RQVLSFRVDT
+235 RQVLSFRVDE
-245 PGFKEIEVSLNVDE
+245 PGFKEIEVTLNVDE
-259 TLDSDPTNNTLRT
+259 SLDPDLTNNSMRS
-272 VLPIQDPVRVL
+272 VLPIQNPVRVL

-292 KNNLDR
+292 KNNLER
-298 LLGAGFE
+298 LLGSGFE
-305 MDAPNSSDIDGDF
+305 IDAPNPQEIDGTYP
-318 DISPYDVVIL
+318 ISPYDVVL
-328 DDVPTSSLN
+328 VDDVPTSSLD
-337 EDLLNNIS
+337 EDLLNKIAE
-345 QQVQENGMGLIHS
+345 QVKEQGTGLIHS
-358 GGEAAFGDGGY
+358 GGEAAFGDGGF
-369 HDSPITDIFPV
+369 HDSPLTDLFPV
-380 EIPGD
+380 DIPGD

-405 AGSRIELAKHI
+405 GGSRIELAKHI

-458 GRMKAIGGTVL
+458 GRMKAIGGTVM

-518 TILVGQGGHNQVM
+518 TILVGQGGHNQIM

-587 TETIR
+587 PESIR

-598 EVSARDG
+598 EVSAKDG
-605 AEVLLSVEETEHPV
+605 AEVLLAVEETEHPV

-637 VGEGTRSWNNWEDY
+637 VGEGTRTWNNWEDY

-663 PEVRMFE
+663 PEVRVFE
-670 TEVRRQYG
+670 IDVRRQYG
-678 ETIVIA
+678 KTTVIA
-684 NRVPRVAE
+684 NRVPRVEE
-692 LHPTLQ
+692 LSPTLQ
-698 LYELDSTPHSESPS
+698 LYELDSTPHEGTAPD
-712 GFDETAPGLFEA
+712 FDETAPGLYEA

-729 AKADLFMGIG
+729 AKADLYMGVG
-739 NNFNDRQWRVVSLAS
+739 NTFNNREWRVVSLAA
-754 TDQVRENQVDPLKG
+754 TDQVRENQVDPVNG
-768 LDLEA
+768 LDLDA
-773 LSAQTGGLAVTDD
+773 LADQTGGLSVSDSN
-786 TDSTELSQR
+786 STELTQTLSM
-795 VSLGSVAYG
+795 GSVAYG
-804 IFDFRPWIILLAL
+804 IFDFRPWIFLLAL
-817 FMYLADLIYRRWPRA
+817 LAYLGDLIYRRWPRA

>member
-12 LLFLLLPVLW
+12 LLFLLLPVIW

-28 RRVPHLVIRSLILAL
+28 RRIPHLVIRSLILAL

-85 ELRTHYSREGD
+85 ELRSQYSREGD

-133 MIPLG
+133 MIPIG

-153 RHWGHAYDHLKTR
+153 KHWGHAYDHLKTR

-177 DSDIFISGVE
+177 DSDIFVSGIE
-187 ANDVRAGDDAKVYVD
+187 ANDVRAGDDAKVFVD
-202 VVGNANDFT
+202 VVGTASEFSI
-211 VMVRDVETDET
+211 MVRDVETDET
-222 LTESE
+222 LAESE
-227 QLRSDGRV
+227 QLQSNGRV

-245 PGFKEIEVSLNVDE
+245 PGFKEIEVVLNIDE
-259 TLDSDPTNNTLRT
+259 SLDSDLTNNTLRT

-283 YLGERQVGA
+283 YLGERQIGA

-305 MDAPNSSDIDGDF
+305 MDAPEPNSIDGEY
-318 DISPYDVVIL
+318 DISPFDVVIL

-345 QQVQENGMGLIHS
+345 QEVQENGMGLIHS

-369 HDSPITDIFPV
+369 HDSPITDLFPV

-598 EVSARDG
+598 EVSAKDG
-605 AEVLLSVEETEHPV
+605 AEVLLAVEDTEHPV

-670 TEVRRQYG
+670 TDVRRQYG
-678 ETIVIA
+678 KTTVIA
-684 NRVPRVAE
+684 NRVPRVPD
-692 LHPTLQ
+692 LSPTLQ
-698 LYELDSTPHSESPS
+698 LYELDSTPHSASPPN
-712 GFDETAPGLFEA
+712 FDETAPGLFES

-729 AKADLFMGIG
+729 AQADLYMGIG
-739 NNFNDRQWRVVSLAS
+739 NTFNKREWRVVSLAS
-754 TDQVRENQVDPLKG
+754 TDQVRENQVDPLNG

-773 LSAQTGGLAVTDD
+773 LAEQTGGVSVDD
-786 TDSTELSQR
+786 INSDEHIQKL
-795 VSLGSVAYG
+795 SLGSVAYG
-804 IFDFRPWIILLAL
+804 IFDFRPWIFLLAL
-817 FMYLADLIYRRWPRA
+817 LAYLADLIYRRWPRA

>member
-28 RRVPHLVIRSLILAL
+28 RRIPHLIIRSSILAL

-65 LDQSASLS
+65 LDQSVSLS
-73 ESQRNEAVETAR
+73 ESQRNEASEIAR
-85 ELRTHYSREGD
+85 DLRTQYSREGD

-122 PLGDALEKAAQ
+122 PLGDALDKAAQ

-187 ANDVRAGDDAKVYVD
+187 ANDVRAGDDAKIYVD

-211 VMVRDVETDET
+211 IMVRDVETDET
-222 LTESE
+222 LAESE
-227 QLRSDGRV
+227 QLQSDGRV

-245 PGFKEIEVSLNVDE
+245 PGFKEVEVSLNVDE
-259 TLDSDPTNNTLRT
+259 TLDSDLTNNTLRT

-292 KNNLDR
+292 KNNLER

-305 MDAPNSSDIDGDF
+305 MDAPDPNTVDEDF
-318 DISPYDVVIL
+318 DISPYDVAIL
-328 DDVPTSSLN
+328 DDVPISSLN

-369 HDSPITDIFPV
+369 HDSPITDLFPV

-561 KKSPMYKRGAFQL
+561 KKAPMYKRGAFQL

-678 ETIVIA
+678 ETTVIA
-684 NRVPRVAE
+684 NRVPRVAD

-698 LYELDSTPHSESPS
+698 LYELDSTPHSESPP

-786 TDSTELSQR
+786 TDSVELSQR
-795 VSLGSVAYG
+795 VSLGSMAYG

>member
-12 LLFLLLPVLW
+12 LLFLLLPVIW

-28 RRVPHLVIRSLILAL
+28 RRIPHLAIRSVILAL
-43 LTVGLM
+43 ITVGLM
-49 KPVFVTDS
+49 KPVFVTDVE
-57 DDKHFAII
+57 DKHFAII

-73 ESQRNEAVETAR
+73 ESKRLEAAETAQ
-85 ELRTHYSREGD
+85 ELRTQYSKEGD

-105 EPAIDGE
+105 EPAIEGE
-112 SITHLDDNLS
+112 RVTHLDENLS

-153 RHWGHAYDHLKTR
+153 QHWGQSYDHLISR
-166 GIPVNSVKLSD
+166 GIPVNSIKLRD
-177 DSDIFISGVE
+177 DSDIFISGIE
-187 ANDVRAGDDAKVYVD
+187 ANDVRAGDDAKIYID
-202 VVGNANDFT
+202 VVGSASEFSIA
-211 VMVRDVETDET
+211 VRDVEEDQT
-222 LTESE
+222 LAESE
-227 QLRSDGRV
+227 QLFSDGRV
-235 RQVLSFRVDT
+235 RHILSFRVDT
-245 PGFKEIEVSLNVDE
+245 PGFKEIEVSLKIDQALDVDR
-259 TLDSDPTNNTLRT
+259 TNNSMRT
-272 VLPIQDPVRVL
+272 VLPIQNPVKVL

-292 KNNLDR
+292 KRNLED
-298 LLGAGFE
+298 LLGTGFE
-305 MDAPNSSDIDGDF
+305 IDAPDPLSIDGTF
-318 DISPYDVVIL
+318 PITPYDVVLL
-328 DDVPTSSLN
+328 DDVPTSSLD
-337 EDLLNNIS
+337 EALLNNIS
-345 QQVQENGMGLIHS
+345 RQVQDDGMGLIHS

-369 HDSPITDIFPV
+369 HDSPLTDLFPV
-380 EIPGD
+380 DIPGD

-518 TILVGQGGHNQVM
+518 SILVGQGGHNQVM

-561 KKSPMYKRGAFQL
+561 KKAPMYKRGAFQL
-574 VASAGTGWWGEIE
+574 VTSAGTGWWGDIE
-587 TETIR
+587 PDTIQ

-598 EVSARDG
+598 EVSAKDG
-605 AEVLLSVEETEHPV
+605 AEVLLAVEETEHPV

-637 VGEGTRSWNNWEDY
+637 VGEGTRTWNNWEDY

-663 PEVRMFE
+663 PEVRVFE

-678 ETIVIA
+678 KTTVIA
-684 NRVPRVAE
+684 NRVPRIPG
-692 LHPTLQ
+692 LNPTLQ
-698 LYELDSTPHSESPS
+698 LYSIDSTPKSDPPPN
-712 GFDETAPGLFEA
+712 FDETAPGLFEA
-724 DIRSS
+724 ELRSS
-729 AKADLFMGIG
+729 AMADLFMGVG
-739 NNFNDRQWRVVSLAS
+739 NTFNDREWRAVSLAA
-754 TDQVRENQVDPLKG
+754 TDQVRENQVDPLNA

-773 LSAQTGGLAVTDD
+773 LSAQTGGMTVSD
-786 TDSTELSQR
+786 TNTPELLQTL
-795 VSLGSVAYG
+795 SLGSVAYG
-804 IFDFRPWIILLAL
+804 IFDFRPWIFLLAL
-817 FMYLADLIYRRWPRA
+817 FTYLADLIYRRWPRA

>member
-12 LLFLLLPVLW
+12 ILFVLLPVLW

-28 RRVPHLVIRSLILAL
+28 RRIPHLLIRSLILAL

-65 LDQSASLS
+65 LDQSTSLS
-73 ESQRNEAVETAR
+73 ESQRSEAAETAQ
-85 ELRTHYSREGD
+85 ELRTQFGREGD

-105 EPAIDGE
+105 EPVIEGE
-112 SITHLDDNLS
+112 SITHLNDNLT

-153 RHWGHAYDHLKTR
+153 RHWGQSYDHLISR

-202 VVGNANDFT
+202 VVGIANEFSIS
-211 VMVRDVETDET
+211 VRDLETDQT

-227 QLRSDGRV
+227 PISSDGRV
-235 RQVLSFRVDT
+235 RYVLSFRVDT

-259 TLDSDPTNNTLRT
+259 SLDRDLTNNTMRS

-292 KNNLDR
+292 KNNLER
-298 LLGAGFE
+298 LLGTGFE
-305 MDAPNSSDIDGDF
+305 IDAPDPLSIDGTF
-318 DISPYDVVIL
+318 PITPYDVVLL

-345 QQVQENGMGLIHS
+345 QQVQEDGMGLIHS

-369 HDSPITDIFPV
+369 HDSPLTDLFPV
-380 EIPGD
+380 DIPGD

-405 AGSRIELAKHI
+405 GGSRIELAKHI

-458 GRMKAIGGTVL
+458 GRMKAIGGTVM

-501 NYEAMVRRIN
+501 NYEGMVRRIN

-518 TILVGQGGHNQVM
+518 TILVGQGGHNQIM

-587 TETIR
+587 PESIR

-598 EVSARDG
+598 EVSAKDG
-605 AEVLLSVEETEHPV
+605 AEVLLAVEETEHPV

-637 VGEGTRSWNNWEDY
+637 VGEGTRTWNNWDDY

-663 PEVRMFE
+663 PEVRIFE
-670 TEVRRQYG
+670 TEIRRQYG
-678 ETIVIA
+678 NTTVIA
-684 NRVPRVAE
+684 NRVPRVPG
-692 LHPTLQ
+692 LNPTLQ
-698 LYELDSTPHSESPS
+698 LYELDSAPNTGTPPS
-712 GFDETAPGLFEA
+712 FDETAPGLFEA

-729 AKADLFMGIG
+729 ATADLFMGVG
-739 NNFNDRQWRVVSLAS
+739 NTFNDREWRAVSLAAN
-754 TDQVRENQVDPLKG
+754 DQVRENQVDPINA
-768 LDLEA
+768 LDLEMLA
-773 LSAQTGGLAVTDD
+773 EQTGGMSVSD
-786 TDSTELSQR
+786 TNSTEITQTL
-795 VSLGSVAYG
+795 SLGSVAYG
-804 IFDFRPWIILLAL
+804 IFDFRPWIFLLAL
-817 FMYLADLIYRRWPRA
+817 FTYLADLIYRRWPRA

>member
-28 RRVPHLVIRSLILAL
+28 RRIPHLVIRSLILAL

-73 ESQRNEAVETAR
+73 EAQRNEAVETAR
-85 ELRTHYSREGD
+85 ELHSEYNRAGD

-105 EPAIDGE
+105 EPAIEGE

-122 PLGDALEKAAQ
+122 PIGDALEKAAQ

-153 RHWGHAYDHLKTR
+153 QHWGQAYDHLKTR

-187 ANDVRAGDDAKVYVD
+187 ANDVRAGDDAKVFVD
-202 VVGNANDFT
+202 VVGTANELSI
-211 VMVRDVETDET
+211 MVRDVETDET
-222 LTESE
+222 LAESE
-227 QLRSDGRV
+227 QLQSNGRV
-235 RQVLSFRVDT
+235 RQVLSFRVDN
-245 PGFKEIEVSLNVDE
+245 PGFKEIEVSLNIDE
-259 TLDSDPTNNTLRT
+259 SQDSDLTNNTLRT

-298 LLGAGFE
+298 LLGSGFE
-305 MDAPNSSDIDGDF
+305 MDAPDPTSIDGDF
-318 DISPYDVVIL
+318 PISPYDVVLL

-369 HDSPITDIFPV
+369 HDSPITDLFPV

-518 TILVGQGGHNQVM
+518 TVLVGQGGHNQVM

-598 EVSARDG
+598 EVSAKDG
-605 AEVLLSVEETEHPV
+605 AEVLLAVEDTEHPV

-670 TEVRRQYG
+670 TDIRRQYG
-678 ETIVIA
+678 KTTVIA
-684 NRVPRVAE
+684 NRVPRVPD
-692 LHPTLQ
+692 LNPTLQ
-698 LYELDSTPHSESPS
+698 LYERDSTPHSESPPS
-712 GFDETAPGLFEA
+712 FDETAPGLFEA
-724 DIRSS
+724 DVRSS
-729 AKADLFMGIG
+729 AKADLYMGIG
-739 NNFNDRQWRVVSLAS
+739 NTFNDREWRVVSLAS
-754 TDQVRENQVDPLKG
+754 TDQVRENQVDPLNG

-773 LSAQTGGLAVTDD
+773 LSEQTGGMSVSDAN
-786 TDSTELSQR
+786 STELTQT

-804 IFDFRPWIILLAL
+804 IFDFRPWIFLLAL
-817 FMYLADLIYRRWPRA
+817 FTYLADLIYRRWPRA

>member
-28 RRVPHLVIRSLILAL
+28 RRIPHLVIRSLILAL

-49 KPVFVTDS
+49 KPVFVTES

-85 ELRTHYSREGD
+85 ELRSQYSREGD
-96 VSFIQIGGE
+96 VSFIQVGGE
-105 EPAIDGE
+105 EPAIEGE
-112 SITHLDDNLS
+112 SITHLEDDLS

-133 MIPLG
+133 MIPMG

-166 GIPVNSVKLSD
+166 GIPVNSIKLSD
-177 DSDIFISGVE
+177 DSDIFVSGVE
-187 ANDVRAGDDAKVYVD
+187 ANDVRAGDDAKVFVD
-202 VVGNANDFT
+202 VVGTANEFS
-211 VMVRDVETDET
+211 VVVRDIETDET
-222 LTESE
+222 LAESE
-227 QLRSDGRV
+227 LLQSDGRV

-245 PGFKEIEVSLNVDE
+245 PGFKEIEVSLNIDE
-259 TLDSDPTNNTLRT
+259 SLDSDLTNNTLRT

-292 KNNLDR
+292 SNNLER

-305 MDAPNSSDIDGDF
+305 MDAPDPLSIDGDF
-318 DISPYDVVIL
+318 DISPYDVVLL

-345 QQVQENGMGLIHS
+345 QEVQQDGMGLIHS

-369 HDSPITDIFPV
+369 HDSPITDLFPV

-587 TETIR
+587 TDTIR

-598 EVSARDG
+598 EVTAKDG
-605 AEVLLSVEETEHPV
+605 AEVLLAVEDTEHPV

-670 TEVRRQYG
+670 TDVRRQYG
-678 ETIVIA
+678 KTTVIA
-684 NRVPRVAE
+684 NRVPRVPN
-692 LHPTLQ
+692 LQPKLQ
-698 LYELDSTPHSESPS
+698 LYDLDSTPNSESPPS
-712 GFDETAPGLFEA
+712 FDETAPGLFEA

-729 AKADLFMGIG
+729 AKADLYMGIG
-739 NNFNDRQWRVVSLAS
+739 NNFNNRQWRVVSLAS
-754 TDQVRENQVDPLKG
+754 SDQVRENQVDPLNG
-768 LDLEA
+768 LDLEVLA
-773 LSAQTGGLAVTDD
+773 EQTGGVSVSDIN
-786 TDSTELSQR
+786 STEHIQTL
-795 VSLGSVAYG
+795 SLGSVAYG
-804 IFDFRPWIILLAL
+804 IFDFRPWIFLLAL
-817 FMYLADLIYRRWPRA
+817 LTYLADLIYRRWPRA